1 MLNEM
6 LLGQPIAAVATV
18 AVPPAEDNADASSA
32 SPVPDVRDAEFEKL
46 QSEKKALEEL
56 TDKLQREIKVLQSSE
71 SQSNRSSP
79 GSNRASPVPFLPG
92 TPPAAC
98 GVGGQPS
105 PESLLVLPPQ
115 RRVCCHSFLRLQHT
129 GFQYSTHFLG
139 EYPTTKL
146 PALEPGSGLSFDVC
160 IAQAGGAG
168 LGAFNIAIPGYTILG
183 TYVGR
188 VPSKQ
193 NRDENSEYEFEVGS
207 HYVDA
212 AQEGNWTRFLNLPSN
227 EDKANVVAMSN
238 ATEIEHYA
246 PSALITFIKSLGEHE
261 AVLMVKGDRRI
272 LPGQQLIMFY
282 GEDYRREMYK
292 KDRISRNI
300 LDEAAEVRLGTPP
313 KERVTLERGEFSS
326 EEFDLM
332 NTPVRNFPDDLKRD
346 RQFVL
351 AAVAQDGQ
359 DVLFAYQLALQFA
372 DDSLKRDKDVVPAA
386 VAQNGFAP
394 NYADN
399 LLKQDKEVVLA
410 AVAQDGFALQFADVS
425 FISNENPPSVAFPGS
440 SLSHIWWFIGLHGLL
455 YQSGR
460 GLRRTCR

>member
-1 MLNEM
+1 MGTPSWSWSWLRPRHDEAP
-6 LLGQPIAAVATV
+6 GAEQGPILRAALEKKKHQTCKTCIKTSLREASGLQLTQDGKLYEKAKSEPGKKGGEANAMGYTHVKDRVSKPMSGEVATLY
-18 AVPPAEDNADASSA
+18 SLR
-32 SPVPDVRDAEFEKL
+32 VR
-46 QSEKKALEEL
+46 Q
-56 TDKLQREIKVLQSSE
+56 
-71 SQSNRSSP
+71 
-79 GSNRASPVPFLPG
+79 
-92 TPPAAC
+92 
-98 GVGGQPS
+98 
-105 PESLLVLPPQ
+105 
-115 RRVCCHSFLRLQHT
+115 SFLQLQDT
-129 GFQYSTHFLG
+129 GFQYSTHFRG

-146 PALEPGSGLSFDVC
+146 PALEPGSGFDVC
-160 IAQAGGAG
+160 IAQAGNAG
-168 LGAFNIAIPGYTILG
+168 LSAFNMGAVAILG
-183 TYVGR
+183 TYVDR
-188 VPSKQ
+188 VLSEQ
-193 NRDENSEYEFEVGS
+193 NRDENSDYEFEVGS
-207 HYVDA
+207 HESEVVYVDA

-359 DVLFAYQLALQFA
+359 GALFAYQLALQFA

-386 VAQNGFAP
+386 VAQNG
-394 NYADN
+394 YAR
-399 LLKQDKEVVLA
+399 
-410 AVAQDGFALQFADVS
+410 QFADVS
-425 FISNENPPSVAFPGS
+425 LKRDEDFSE
-440 SLSHIWWFIGLHGLL
+440 SH
-455 YQSGR
+455 
-460 GLRRTCR
+460 